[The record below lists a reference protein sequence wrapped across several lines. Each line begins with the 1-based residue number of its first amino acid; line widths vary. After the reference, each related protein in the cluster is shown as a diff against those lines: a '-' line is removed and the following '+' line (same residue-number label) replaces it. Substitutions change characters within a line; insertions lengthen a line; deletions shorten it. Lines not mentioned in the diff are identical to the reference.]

1 MKKIIFKNREEF
13 KWNGRTYD
21 FIASE
26 ENDEEITKEE
36 FEKLNIIDDI
46 DKLKNYDNN
55 TNYIIIDCY
64 YLVEAENDEIEILGY
79 DTESAE
85 FTRGVL
91 KMNKVKK
98 IILDDLKLT
107 EKQKKELEK
116 IKKYLE
122 KENQKAR
129 EHQKERGVG

>member
-1 MKKIIFKNREEF
+1 MKKIIFRNREEF
-13 KWNGRTYD
+13 KWSGRTYD

-64 YLVEAENDEIEILGY
+64 CLVEVDEDGEYGKIEVLGY

-85 FTRGVL
+85 L
-91 KMNKVKK
+91 
-98 IILDDLKLT
+98 
-107 EKQKKELEK
+107 
-116 IKKYLE
+116 
-122 KENQKAR
+122 AR
-129 EHQKERGVG
+129 WF

>member
-1 MKKIIFKNREEF
+1 MKKIIVRNREEY
-13 KWNGRTYD
+13 KWGGRTYD

-64 YLVEAENDEIEILGY
+64 CLVEVYEDGEYGKIEVLGY
-79 DTESAE
+79 DTGSAE
-85 FTRGVL
+85 ITRGF
-91 KMNKVKK
+91 
-98 IILDDLKLT
+98 
-107 EKQKKELEK
+107 
-116 IKKYLE
+116 
-122 KENQKAR
+122 
-129 EHQKERGVG
+129 

>member
-1 MKKIIFKNREEF
+1 MKKIIFRNRDEF

-26 ENDEEITKEE
+26 ENGEEIVEE
-36 FEKLNIIDDI
+36 KFKKLNIINDL

-64 YLVEAENDEIEILGY
+64 CLVEVDEDGEYGKIEVLGY

-85 FTRGVL
+85 FSRGF
-91 KMNKVKK
+91 
-98 IILDDLKLT
+98 
-107 EKQKKELEK
+107 
-116 IKKYLE
+116 
-122 KENQKAR
+122 
-129 EHQKERGVG
+129 

>member
-1 MKKIIFKNREEF
+1 MKKVIFKNREEF
-13 KWNGRTYD
+13 KWDGRTYD

-26 ENDEEITKEE
+26 EDDEEITKEE

-46 DKLKNYDNN
+46 DKLKNYDHDNN

-64 YLVEAENDEIEILGY
+64 CLVEVDEDGEYSKIEVLGY
-79 DTESAE
+79 DK
-85 FTRGVL
+85 GVL

-98 IILDDLKLT
+98 IDDLKLT

-129 EHQKERGVG
+129 EHQKIRGVR

>member
-26 ENDEEITKEE
+26 ENNEVITKKE
-36 FEKLNIIDDI
+36 FKKLNIIDDI

-64 YLVEAENDEIEILGY
+64 YLVEVGEDEIEVLGY

-85 FTRGVL
+85 FTRGF
-91 KMNKVKK
+91 
-98 IILDDLKLT
+98 
-107 EKQKKELEK
+107 
-116 IKKYLE
+116 
-122 KENQKAR
+122 
-129 EHQKERGVG
+129 